1 MKEGIYDPNI
11 MIKDL
16 EKFGTTLKDDLIY
29 NWGMVSADLLVI
41 IDIINKHP
49 KTSPETKRII
59 ANSLPVILERTQHI
73 QNLIKS

>member
-1 MKEGIYDPNI
+1 MKENNPNI

-16 EKFGTTLKDDLIY
+16 EKFESSLKDDLGY
-29 NWGMVSADLLVI
+29 NWGIVAADLLVI
-41 IDIINKHP
+41 IDIIYKHP

-59 ANSLPVILERTQHI
+59 DNSSPTIINRALHI